1 MLSVYLDGELPSPW
15 KEKMESHVKDCPQC
29 RQRLEMYRLVSGA
42 AVRDETALMEAA
54 KARVWRNLE
63 TGGRGSLRR
72 SGLVNRGFS
81 VWRRTISVPLPA
93 AAAAAAVL
101 VIACATLLVRR
112 PAAPELLIPQM
123 SFAPEESLE
132 APGIIPVA
140 DMNGVLQYLDSKDNG
155 DVLILRLPESRSFTS
170 SGEPVI
176 VKAADY
182 TRRQP

>member
-1 MLSVYLDGELPSPW
+1 MLSVYLDGELSSPW
-15 KEKMESHVKDCPQC
+15 KEKMESHLAGCPQC
-29 RQRLEMYRLVSGA
+29 RQRLETYRLVSGSAVRTEA
-42 AVRDETALMEAA
+42 AVMEAA

-63 TGGRGSLRR
+63 TRSRGSVKR
-72 SGLVNRGFS
+72 SGPVNRGFS

-101 VIACATLLVRR
+101 VIACAALWVRR
-112 PAAPELLIPQM
+112 PVTPELLIPQM
-123 SFAPEESLE
+123 SLVPEESLE